1 MAREWDRLFS
11 EKQRAVYGSTREQGF
26 RTIHGSA
33 LLNTAESPV
42 TIASVHASKRS
53 TTLDAKN
60 NDEFYENLAAI
71 IGSIPSKEQIVLLAD
86 FNARVGTY
94 QDFWTS

>member
-1 MAREWDRLFS
+1 MTNSVLSMVQPRSKGS
-11 EKQRAVYGSTREQGF
+11 ERFLVP
-26 RTIHGSA
+26 

-42 TIASVHASKRS
+42 TIASVYASKRS

-60 NDEFYENLAAI
+60 NGKFYENFAAI
-71 IGSIPSKEQIVLLAD
+71 IGSISNKEQIVLLAD

-94 QDFWTS
+94 QDFRTS